1 MVDTRPH
8 RILSNS
14 SHLSEPL
21 IIFQVVLEQSKKLI
35 DSAKMKVQGLFY
47 KADVYWRYEIN
58 VFSFN
63 SALNYVINDFRKF

>member
-1 MVDTRPH
+1 MDTRPH

-14 SHLSEPL
+14 SHLSEAL

-47 KADVYWRYEIN
+47 KADVHRWYEIN

-63 SALNYVINDFRKF
+63 IPLNYVINDFRKF